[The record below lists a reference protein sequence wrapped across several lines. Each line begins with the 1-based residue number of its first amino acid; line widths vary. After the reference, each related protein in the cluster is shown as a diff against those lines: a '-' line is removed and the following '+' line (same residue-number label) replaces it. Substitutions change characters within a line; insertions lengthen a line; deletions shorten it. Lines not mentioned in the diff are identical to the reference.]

1 MAIYLFGMVSE
12 NSITSAKNHKEI
24 NKTESQ
30 KINLSAVIP
39 DWWLA
44 EFKHWKETRENEMKE
59 NGKKN
64 LPTQIQKVFK
74 IIIQNL
80 RRKTKC

>member
-1 MAIYLFGMVSE
+1 
-12 NSITSAKNHKEI
+12 
-24 NKTESQ
+24 
-30 KINLSAVIP
+30 
-39 DWWLA
+39 
-44 EFKHWKETRENEMKE
+44 MKE